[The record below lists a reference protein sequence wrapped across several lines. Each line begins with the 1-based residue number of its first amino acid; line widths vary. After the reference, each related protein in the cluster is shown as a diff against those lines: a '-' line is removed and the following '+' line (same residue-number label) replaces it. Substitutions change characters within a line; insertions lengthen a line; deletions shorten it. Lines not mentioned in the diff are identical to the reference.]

1 HREDPLRRRSRQLR
15 SAEADA
21 ALDTTID
28 RKMGRMR
35 ILSSWLGVISVV
47 AVTIGAP
54 VRAPVTVP
62 MSQYDYGRTGA
73 NLQESILNPSNVDAT
88 HFGKRFSRR
97 GEDSISRL
105 HLIVPAVELPGQR
118 HN

>member
-1 HREDPLRRRSRQLR
+1 
-15 SAEADA
+15 
-21 ALDTTID
+21 
-28 RKMGRMR
+28 MGRMR

-73 NLQESILNPSNVDAT
+73 NLQESILNPSNVDPA
-88 HFGKRFSRR
+88 HFGKLFWMAR
-97 GEDSISRL
+97 
-105 HLIVPAVELPGQR
+105 IVVRCSWFCSNVCTWA
-118 HN
+118 